1 MDVIYRSKH
10 VNILCYRPIYHS
22 VVITIIFMTFKVGCH
37 RLLWSNKYVKHR
49 IVIITE
55 CQLYIRSINIYKIV
69 ICFILIMYYKLPVVC
84 VMYFYKGSR
93 NALQQTLL
101 KLCIKFQSEKI
112 HVKPNII
119 EDYFF
124 HVSLLPNQL
133 YRKEAQKNKLSN
145 KNRVSQAY
153 NLPEKPYQN
162 KHFS

>member
-1 MDVIYRSKH
+1 
-10 VNILCYRPIYHS
+10 
-22 VVITIIFMTFKVGCH
+22 
-37 RLLWSNKYVKHR
+37 
-49 IVIITE
+49 
-55 CQLYIRSINIYKIV
+55 
-69 ICFILIMYYKLPVVC
+69 MYYRLPVVC

-133 YRKEAQKNKLSN
+133 YRKEA
-145 KNRVSQAY
+145 
-153 NLPEKPYQN
+153 
-162 KHFS
+162 

>member
-49 IVIITE
+49 VVINTE
-55 CQLYIRSINIYKIV
+55 CQFYIRSLITHIRQIVTIYESVIN
-69 ICFILIMYYKLPVVC
+69 FILIKQYNLPVVGE
-84 VMYFYKGSR
+84 MYFNKGSW

-145 KNRVSQAY
+145 KNLVSQAY
-153 NLPEKPYQN
+153 N
-162 KHFS
+162 